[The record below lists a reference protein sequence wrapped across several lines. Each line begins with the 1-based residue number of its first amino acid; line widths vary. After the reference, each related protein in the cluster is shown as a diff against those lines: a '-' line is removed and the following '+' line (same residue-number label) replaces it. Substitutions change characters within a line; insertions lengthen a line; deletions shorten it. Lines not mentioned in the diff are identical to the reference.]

1 VGRASSQK
9 KVARAAT
16 TGGGRTPGA
25 SQSFGWYATLGI
37 VLLLG
42 IFLVAFSRNE
52 ELNRGQAA
60 AAKTATAPKL
70 DSDSWHSTFS
80 VYVCD
85 HWAPSVPLFETADG
99 ITTFGDGVINIR
111 PYTPKASGSNATL
124 GVFVNA
130 ASNIGN
136 GKFKLSS
143 SELQYLKVPGDTNAL
158 DAKDWHNGDKCPD
171 GKSGKVQFTVN
182 GKVQKGNPTSWKLR
196 DGDYLDVGFV
206 PSGQTLPSN
215 PKEKTAL
222 SSSPTYSAVPTG
234 TTTTPTTTPGSS
246 VTVAP
251 SKPATATT
259 TAPSSATTVAP
270 APATTSAPASP
281 TTVAPSGPTTATPT
295 TA

>member
-60 AAKTATAPKL
+60 AAKTATPPKL
-70 DSDSWHSTFS
+70 DSDSWHSSFG
-80 VYVCD
+80 VYICD

-99 ITTFGDGVINIR
+99 ITTLGDGVINIR

-124 GVFVNA
+124 SVFVNA
-130 ASNIGN
+130 ASKIGD
-136 GKFKLSS
+136 GTFKLTS
-143 SELQYLKVPGDTNAL
+143 SELKYLAVPGDTNPL
-158 DAKDWHNGDKCPD
+158 DSKDWHNGDKCPD
-171 GKSGKVQFTVN
+171 GKSGRVQFTVN
-182 GKVQKGNPTSWKLR
+182 GKVQKGNPTSWRLR

-215 PKEKTAL
+215 PNEKKAL
-222 SSSPTYSAVPTG
+222 SSTPTG
-234 TTTTPTTTPGSS
+234 T
-246 VTVAP
+246 
-251 SKPATATT
+251 PA
-259 TAPSSATTVAP
+259 
-270 APATTSAPASP
+270 
-281 TTVAPSGPTTATPT
+281 TATPT
-295 TA
+295 TTVPTTPTTKPGATSVTVTPATPTTAAPTPTTAAPTPATPTTAAPTTVTPTTA

>member
-60 AAKTATAPKL
+60 AAKTATPPKL
-70 DSDSWHSTFS
+70 DSDSWHSSFG
-80 VYVCD
+80 VYICD

-99 ITTFGDGVINIR
+99 ITTLGDGVINIR

-124 GVFVNA
+124 SVFVNA
-130 ASNIGN
+130 ASKIGD
-136 GKFKLSS
+136 GTFKLTS
-143 SELQYLKVPGDTNAL
+143 SELKYLAVPGDTNPL
-158 DAKDWHNGDKCPD
+158 DSKDWHNGDKCPD
-171 GKSGKVQFTVN
+171 GKSGRVQFTVN
-182 GKVQKGNPTSWKLR
+182 GKVQKGNPTSWRLR

-215 PKEKTAL
+215 PNEKKAL
-222 SSSPTYSAVPTG
+222 SS
-234 TTTTPTTTPGSS
+234 TPT
-246 VTVAP
+246 A
-251 SKPATATT
+251 
-259 TAPSSATTVAP
+259 AP
-270 APATTSAPASP
+270 A
-281 TTVAPSGPTTATPT
+281 TATPT
-295 TA
+295 TTVPTTPTTKPGATSVTVTPATPTTAAPTPTTAAPTPATPTTAAPTTVTPTTA

>member
-25 SQSFGWYATLGI
+25 SQSLGWYATLGI

-60 AAKTATAPKL
+60 AAKTATPPKL
-70 DSDSWHSTFS
+70 DSDNWHSSFS
-80 VYVCD
+80 VYICD

-99 ITTFGDGVINIR
+99 ITTLGDGVINIR
-111 PYTPKASGSNATL
+111 PFTPKASGSDATL

-130 ASNIGN
+130 AAKIGD
-136 GKFKLSS
+136 GTFKLTS
-143 SELQYLKVPGDTNAL
+143 SELKYLAVPGDTNPL
-158 DAKDWHNGDKCPD
+158 DSKDWHNGDKCPD
-171 GKSGKVQFTVN
+171 GKSGRVQFTVN
-182 GKVQKGNPTSWKLR
+182 GKVQKGNPTTWRLR

-215 PKEKTAL
+215 PNEKKAL
-222 SSSPTYSAVPTG
+222 SSTPTGSSAAVPAT
-234 TTTTPTTTPGSS
+234 TTPATTTPTTKPGATS
-246 VTVAP
+246 VTITPATPTTAAP
-251 SKPATATT
+251 TPATA
-259 TAPSSATTVAP
+259 A
-270 APATTSAPASP
+270 
-281 TTVAPSGPTTATPT
+281 PTTATPT
-295 TA
+295 TT